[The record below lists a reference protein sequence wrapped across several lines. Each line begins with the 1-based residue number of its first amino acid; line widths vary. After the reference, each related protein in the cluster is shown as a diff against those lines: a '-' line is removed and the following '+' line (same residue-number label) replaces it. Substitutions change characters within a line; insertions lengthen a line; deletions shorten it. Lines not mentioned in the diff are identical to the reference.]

1 MDAPSLCWLACD
13 PAPRPISLL
22 SSDISSSSP
31 SFPSWTVSGCLNHP
45 CQTGGP
51 GAGLKLV
58 LLWVVNPGGEVGGLV
73 EWTTGKSIQFNY
85 DGNKFL
91 SVCYGLED
99 IKCRVPG
106 LGSP

>member
-1 MDAPSLCWLACD
+1 M
-13 PAPRPISLL
+13 
-22 SSDISSSSP
+22 
-31 SFPSWTVSGCLNHP
+31 G
-45 CQTGGP
+45 
-51 GAGLKLV
+51 
-58 LLWVVNPGGEVGGLV
+58 GGLV

-106 LGSP
+106 LGAPDQAAPTSGVPVASELLKFAGHLGAFGQ